1 MPEPAHS
8 EQPPGGEAAD
18 HAWDTHPSLPR
29 LQLPATVDTVPDGV
43 RVAVIMRGELDLDTC
58 QQLRPDLLRALS
70 GSAQGI
76 DLHLGEVT
84 FCDCSGTNLM
94 LELRRL
100 ALRRGKTVTVLSSS
114 PAVDRVFELTAI
126 RDLFEPSESP
136 DRDPREGLGH
146 EGEQGPCTPPQ
157 SGAVPA
163 EQHGAVPQ
171 PSPTATATPPVPPP
185 CVT

>member
-8 EQPPGGEAAD
+8 ERPPGGEAAE
-18 HAWDTHPSLPR
+18 HAWDTHPLLPR

-43 RVAVIMRGELDLDTC
+43 RVTVIMRGELDLDTC

-70 GSAQGI
+70 VSAQGI
-76 DLHLGEVT
+76 DLHLREVT

-94 LELRRL
+94 LDLRRL
-100 ALRRGKTVTVLSSS
+100 ALRHGKSVTVLSSS

-136 DRDPREGLGH
+136 GHEPCDELGH
-146 EGEQGPCTPPQ
+146 EAELQACTPPP
-157 SGAVPA
+157 SGTPPA
-163 EQHGAVPQ
+163 EQPGAVPQ
-171 PSPTATATPPVPPP
+171 PSPATTATPPAPSPGAP
-185 CVT
+185 